1 MKPFCLYL
9 QENLQ
14 NNFTGE
20 ILLFS
25 CKTGIL
31 PVITRKQAFIA
42 LKFVITKLCETD
54 LFYKFVLQFPVFFI
68 ALAPGVTYSSMTD
81 FSVFESQLSDLE
93 PLRLSLL

>member
-31 PVITRKQAFIA
+31 TVITRKQAFIA
-42 LKFVITKLCETD
+42 LEFVITKLCKTD

-68 ALAPGVTYSSMTD
+68 ALATSGD
-81 FSVFESQLSDLE
+81 FS
-93 PLRLSLL
+93 LLNIHEYKQ